1 MRPLLAYALHSGN
14 LYGTER
20 MALET
25 ASGLADEFDPVI
37 LAPEGPAL
45 AEARRR
51 GFGAV
56 AFAAPRDVARAL
68 WMLLGPRRDVAF
80 FATGLVHS
88 AAFLAV
94 NALRRRR
101 AAHLHVV
108 HGGTDERLSYGRKKL
123 LNRAPGF
130 LVAVSSFV
138 KERLLAH
145 GVRPGKVRI
154 VENFVPDALVAS
166 CPKRPAGEDGG
177 VTRAIAVSRVDPIKR
192 LDLLLDAVEG
202 EPALADLSVRV
213 LGTGWQL
220 EELRARAT
228 GRCPNVHFEGF
239 SEKVPEEL
247 AASDLLVH
255 TCPEE
260 PFGLAILEAF
270 AAGVPV
276 LVPDA
281 GGAGSLV
288 TDGRDGFRFRAGDA
302 ADLRRRLVEIRA
314 LPRERR
320 AAVVE
325 RARAALA
332 GRFSARRGIAE
343 YRALVAEAL
352 G

>member
-20 MALET
+20 MGLET
-25 ASGLADEFDPVI
+25 AAGLSDSFDPVI

-45 AEARRR
+45 AEARQR
-51 GFGAV
+51 GMTAV
-56 AFAAPRDVARAL
+56 AFTGGGDVAAAL
-68 WMLLGPRRDVAF
+68 WRLLGPRRDVAF

-94 NALRRRR
+94 NAVRRRR
-101 AAHLHVV
+101 AAHLHMV

-123 LNRAPGF
+123 LNRAPVT

-145 GVRPGKVRI
+145 GTAAGRVRV
-154 VENFVPDALVAS
+154 VENFLPDALVEV
-166 CPKRPAGEDGG
+166 CPKRPARDREA
-177 VTRAIAVSRVDPIKR
+177 VRRVVVVSRVDPIKR
-192 LDLLLDAVEG
+192 LDLLLDAIEG
-202 EPALADLSVRV
+202 EPALADLPVSV

-220 EELRARAT
+220 DEMRERAART
-228 GRCPNVHFEGF
+228 CPNVRFEGF
-239 SEKVPEEL
+239 SARVPEEL

-255 TCPEE
+255 TCPQE

-276 LVPDA
+276 LVPDS

-288 TDGRDGFRFRAGDA
+288 TDGVDGFRFRANDPGE
-302 ADLRRRLVEIRA
+302 LRRRLVEIRA
-314 LPRERR
+314 LPCERR

-325 RARAALA
+325 GAHAALA

-343 YRALVAEAL
+343 YRALVEEAFA
-352 G
+352 

>member
-20 MALET
+20 MGLET
-25 ASGLADEFDPVI
+25 AAGLAGEFDPVI

-45 AEARRR
+45 AEARQR
-51 GFGAV
+51 GFEAIPFGNA
-56 AFAAPRDVARAL
+56 RDVAAAL
-68 WMLLGPRRDVAF
+68 WRLLGPRRPVAF

-94 NALRRRR
+94 NAVRRRP

-138 KERLLAH
+138 KDRLVAH
-145 GVRPGKVRI
+145 GVDPRKVRV
-154 VENFVPDALVAS
+154 VENFVPDSLAAT
-166 CPKRPAGEDGG
+166 CPKRAVPGDEG
-177 VTRAIAVSRVDPIKR
+177 VTNAVVVSRVDPIKR
-192 LDLLLDAVEG
+192 LDVLLDAVEG

-220 EELRARAT
+220 DELRARAAE
-228 GRCPNVHFEGF
+228 RCPNVRFEGF
-239 SEKVPEEL
+239 SAKVPEEL

-276 LVPDA
+276 LVPDT

-288 TDGRDGFRFRAGDA
+288 TDGEDGFRFHANDA
-302 ADLRRRLVEIRA
+302 LDLRRRLVEIRA
-314 LPRERR
+314 LPGERR
-320 AAVVE
+320 AAVVAG
-325 RARAALA
+325 ARAALA

-343 YRALVAEAL
+343 YRALVEEAL

>member
-20 MALET
+20 MGLET
-25 ASGLADEFDPVI
+25 AAGLSDAFDPVI

-45 AEARRR
+45 VLARQR
-51 GFGAV
+51 GMTAIPFTGS
-56 AFAAPRDVARAL
+56 RDVAAEL
-68 WMLLGPRRDVAF
+68 WRLLAPRRDVAF

-94 NALRRRR
+94 NAVRRRR
-101 AAHLHVV
+101 TAHLHMV

-123 LNRAPGF
+123 LNHAPVT

-145 GVRPGKVRI
+145 GVDEGKVRV
-154 VENFVPDALVAS
+154 VENFAPDALVET
-166 CPKRPAGEDGG
+166 CPKRPAGGG
-177 VTRAIAVSRVDPIKR
+177 GSVMRAVAVSRVDPIKR

-202 EPALADLSVRV
+202 EPLLADLSVRV
-213 LGTGWQL
+213 FGTGWQL
-220 EELRARAT
+220 DEMRVRAAE
-228 GRCPNVHFEGF
+228 RCPNVRFEGF
-239 SEKVPEEL
+239 SAKVPEEL

-276 LVPDA
+276 LVPDS

-288 TDGRDGFRFRAGDA
+288 TDGVDGFRFRASDA
-302 ADLRRRLVEIRA
+302 PDLRRRLIEIRA
-314 LPRERR
+314 LPPERR

-325 RARAALA
+325 GARAALA

-343 YRALVAEAL
+343 YRALVEEAF

>member
-20 MALET
+20 MGLET
-25 ASGLADEFDPVI
+25 ASGMAGEFDPVI
-37 LAPEGPAL
+37 LAPEGAAL

-51 GFGAV
+51 GL
-56 AFAAPRDVARAL
+56 AAIPFTSPKDVASAL
-68 WMLLGPRRDVAF
+68 WRLLGPRRQVAF

-94 NALRRRR
+94 NAVRRRR

-138 KERLLAH
+138 RDRLLAH
-145 GVRPGKVRI
+145 GVDPRKVRV
-154 VENFVPDALVAS
+154 VENFVPDELLAT
-166 CPKRPAGEDGG
+166 CPKRCAPGDEG
-177 VTRAIAVSRVDPIKR
+177 VRYAVAVSRVDPIKR

-202 EPALADLSVRV
+202 EPSLADLSVRV

-220 EELRARAT
+220 DELRARALQ
-228 GRCPNVHFEGF
+228 RCPNVRFEGF
-239 SEKVPEEL
+239 SAKVPEEL

-288 TDGRDGFRFRAGDA
+288 TDGVDGFRFRAGDA
-302 ADLRRRLVEIRA
+302 GDLRQRLVAIRA
-314 LPRERR
+314 LPADRRR
-320 AAVVE
+320 AVVDG
-325 RARAALA
+325 ARAALA

-343 YRALVAEAL
+343 YRALVEEAM

>member
-20 MALET
+20 MGLET
-25 ASGLADEFDPVI
+25 ASGLADAFDPVI

-45 AEARRR
+45 AEARQR
-51 GFGAV
+51 GMTAIP
-56 AFAAPRDVARAL
+56 FAGSRDVAAAL
-68 WMLLGPRRDVAF
+68 WRLLAPRRDVAF

-94 NALRRRR
+94 NSVRRRR
-101 AAHLHVV
+101 AAHLHMV
-108 HGGTDERLSYGRKKL
+108 HGGTDERLSYGRKRL
-123 LNRAPGF
+123 LNRAPVT

-145 GVRPGKVRI
+145 GVAAAKVRI
-154 VENFVPDALVAS
+154 VENFAPDALVRT
-166 CPKRPAGEDGG
+166 CPKRPAGGVGG
-177 VTRAIAVSRVDPIKR
+177 VTRAVAVSRVDPIKR

-202 EPALADLSVRV
+202 EPALADLSVRI

-220 EELRARAT
+220 DEMRTRAAE
-228 GRCPNVHFEGF
+228 RCPNVRFEGF
-239 SEKVPEEL
+239 SAKVPEEL

-276 LVPDA
+276 LVPDS

-288 TDGRDGFRFRAGDA
+288 TDGVDGFRFRSRDA
-302 ADLRRRLVEIRA
+302 LELRRRLIEIRA
-314 LPRERR
+314 LPPQRR
-320 AAVVE
+320 AAVVDG
-325 RARAALA
+325 ARAALA

-343 YRALVAEAL
+343 YRALVEEAF